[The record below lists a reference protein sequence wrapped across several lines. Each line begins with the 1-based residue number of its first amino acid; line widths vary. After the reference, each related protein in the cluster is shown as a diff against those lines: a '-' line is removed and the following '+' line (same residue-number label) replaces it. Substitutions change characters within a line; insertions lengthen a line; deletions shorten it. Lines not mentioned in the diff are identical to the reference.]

1 MGSVAAVVGSTGLE
15 PSLSLVPR
23 VAHIMGGESSVAKKK
38 KKKREMWLI
47 KVDLFVTGLLRVFN
61 IIMFTGSLRKGVS

>member
-1 MGSVAAVVGSTGLE
+1 
-15 PSLSLVPR
+15 
-23 VAHIMGGESSVAKKK
+23 
-38 KKKREMWLI
+38 MWLI